1 MDDREARNAGDA
13 ERAPDLSEVAAQCAA
28 ADLLDFAAQ
37 LAGLADDL
45 KALAAR
51 PIEPVPIMAEPD
63 HSPEAISP
71 DP

>member
-1 MDDREARNAGDA
+1 MDDREAGSAGDA
-13 ERAPDLSEVAAQCAA
+13 EPAPDLSEVAAQCAV

-51 PIEPVPIMAEPD
+51 PIEPVPTVAELD